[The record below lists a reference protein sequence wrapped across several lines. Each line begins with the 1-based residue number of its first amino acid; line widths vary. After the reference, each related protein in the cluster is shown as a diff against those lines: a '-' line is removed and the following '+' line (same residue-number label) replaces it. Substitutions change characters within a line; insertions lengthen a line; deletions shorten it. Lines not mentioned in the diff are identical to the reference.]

1 MSFSIFGPILTS
13 EGLAALRTLS
23 DGDQHSV
30 CGLADDINEP
40 CQLFDPV
47 LCNTVANRGR
57 QRFSGL
63 AEYVAGA

>member
-30 CGLADDINEP
+30 SELVDGINEP

-47 LCNTVANRGR
+47 LRNTVANGGR

-63 AEYVAGA
+63 TECVAGA